1 VGFVHFNS
9 FVTSIALGEVVDA
22 ESRNEGNHKHSHV
35 PEANV
40 KAFSWL
46 AAGNAIG
53 SMVGSTIGGYLSE
66 PDGVPVL
73 SGLELFRV
81 KPYAAPGLFLMFYDD
96 PRQSCCPAIHQGGGS
111 FSINGGFDV
120 DCRPILAAVLVS
132 QTWYLIPRRPGSRE
146 LLCRRKAC

>member
-1 VGFVHFNS
+1 MVAAIAGFCTSPWQLVALRGLVGFVHFS
-9 FVTSIALGEVVDA
+9 GFMTSIALGEVVDA

-66 PDGVPVL
+66 PYGVPVL
-73 SGLELFRV
+73 SGLKLFKI
-81 KPYAAPGLFLMFYDD
+81 KPYAAPGLFLMFMT
-96 PRQSCCPAIHQGGGS
+96 
-111 FSINGGFDV
+111 
-120 DCRPILAAVLVS
+120 ILASLAVLLVVKEAGCLA
-132 QTWYLIPRRPGSRE
+132 QR
-146 LLCRRKAC
+146 